1 MKRTYP
7 FPPILLPLGVA
18 AVVLIVGLV
27 LPWWKFGSQGIGVFD
42 DGLFPV
48 AALVPVLGLLAL
60 LDLCAD
66 VVLGLKRPA
75 QIASFTRQ
83 QLRTV
88 AAADALVLAA
98 VWFFMGRVEIGLG
111 YWASLIGSAAV
122 LATVLLPARLEM
134 VRQGLADT
142 RVRATLPV
150 SQVLAPEAAVV
161 APVVAPAV
169 APEAAAAAAE
179 PAVADLPPVATGQVA
194 PQPMTPANETAALP
208 IPSPSAEF
216 TPRWFCVLEPQ
227 PLLDPSDHSRHVA
240 TLTPRTWYVARR
252 REGAWLLATGPNDV
266 VGWVA
271 EASVQWAPEKQA

>member
-18 AVVLIVGLV
+18 AVALIVGLV

-134 VRQGLADT
+134 MRQGLADT

-150 SQVLAPEAAVV
+150 SQVVAPEAAVV
-161 APVVAPAV
+161 APAVAPAV
-169 APEAAAAAAE
+169 VPEAAAAAAE
-179 PAVADLPPVATGQVA
+179 PAVADLPP
-194 PQPMTPANETAALP
+194 ETAALRP
-208 IPSPSAEF
+208 PSPSAEF
-216 TPRWFCVLEPQ
+216 TPRWFCVLEPE
-227 PLLDPSDHSRHVA
+227 PLLDPGDHSRHTA
-240 TLTPRTWYVARR
+240 PLMPRTWYVARR